1 MIKFRYALKEDIN
14 ALLITSVADY
24 DGTGYL
30 VGFMEDYHINQI
42 SNLRHCSLYLT
53 CEEIET
59 EDNKVINK
67 SPIAIVAKNES
78 AAINIYNKLTN
89 KPATV
94 LCELE
99 RSCYNLK
106 VETV

>member
-53 CEEIET
+53 C
-59 EDNKVINK
+59 
-67 SPIAIVAKNES
+67 
-78 AAINIYNKLTN
+78 
-89 KPATV
+89 
-94 LCELE
+94 
-99 RSCYNLK
+99 
-106 VETV
+106 